1 LFLLRHFCNLRR
13 QFCVCGLGT
22 SVSFLSS
29 LAALAVSSPFG
40 TLALNSR
47 PFCRRAFFSFVGGY
61 FLLAIFDRSFAL
73 PFCCDDFVLNSS
85 VLLIAKMDET
95 RIDDTNQEDGAVD
108 DIALLQAQYT
118 RIRTLQSLSA
128 FSDDSARAGI
138 VPSSPTR
145 SPLHL
150 ASLSSEPL
158 RSPYTDGSPNTAAAG
173 LSISSVF
180 SLRDELLRDLR
191 QELFAEMRSELLR
204 SKQETAM
211 ILQENAA
218 FRKRIDELESASVRA
233 STPTSSGSH
242 RSTPASSTPAS
253 PANNMPPDQPA
264 GSHLV
269 DPVVS
274 LTQLGDFTADEA
286 RWALFQSNN
295 IVDVAAEIL
304 LSGSPVP
311 SARIRLDEAQY
322 RLPRGRGRG
331 GHTLQPS
338 RSSLSAHSVHVHQSA
353 PIAAGSAVH
362 DEQLASTLGKLTDV
376 IGNLGTLITDNMS
389 RNVENL

>member
-1 LFLLRHFCNLRR
+1 
-13 QFCVCGLGT
+13 
-22 SVSFLSS
+22 
-29 LAALAVSSPFG
+29 
-40 TLALNSR
+40 
-47 PFCRRAFFSFVGGY
+47 
-61 FLLAIFDRSFAL
+61 
-73 PFCCDDFVLNSS
+73 
-85 VLLIAKMDET
+85 MEET
-95 RIDDTNQEDGAVD
+95 RSDVTNLEDAYDD
-108 DIALLQAQYT
+108 DISELQAQFT
-118 RIRTLQSLSA
+118 RIRALQASAALFEDNARTDVLQS
-128 FSDDSARAGI
+128 
-138 VPSSPTR
+138 SPAR

-150 ASLSSEPL
+150 ASLSPDPHAPL
-158 RSPYTDGSPNTAAAG
+158 RSPFTDGSPTTAAAG
-173 LSISSVF
+173 LGIPSMSS
-180 SLRDELLRDLR
+180 SSMRTSMRDELLQELR

-218 FRKRIDELESASVRA
+218 FRKRIEELESASVRA
-233 STPTSSGSH
+233 STPTSSGSP

-286 RWALFQSNN
+286 RWALSQSNN